1 MFYDYVKIYV
11 KGGDGGNGLV
21 AFRREKYVPYGGPA
35 GGDGGKGGDVIFIAD
50 DTDNTLESF
59 KYRQHYK
66 AERGANGMNKN
77 KFGKNGQDLL
87 VKVPVGTIIRDDE
100 TKEILADITEKG
112 QRVIVAKGGRG
123 GRGNSRFQTANNRA
137 PEIAENGEP
146 GQERWLRL
154 ELKLLADVGL
164 VGMPNAGKSTI
175 ISQVSGSKP
184 KIADYPFT
192 TIVPNLGVV
201 TLEPGVSFVLAD
213 VPGLIEG
220 AHTGLGLGHR
230 FLRHVERTRLILHV
244 VDMSGMSERK
254 PWEDFA
260 TINQELRLYRED
272 LARRPQIIVA
282 NKMDMPEAPENLA
295 TFKQKIGL
303 DATGE
308 EYQIFEVSAL
318 TGQGLRKL
326 MYAAYDRLQTIP
338 VPKGVSDEEQKLT
351 KVEDK
356 PEFEV
361 LAEEPGVWRVTG
373 EKVEKLIIMTNW
385 EREASLKRLQHILTK
400 IGVDEALRK
409 AGAQDG
415 DLVQIANREFD
426 FAD

>member
-1 MFYDYVKIYV
+1 M
-11 KGGDGGNGLV
+11 
-21 AFRREKYVPYGGPA
+21 
-35 GGDGGKGGDVIFIAD
+35 
-50 DTDNTLESF
+50 
-59 KYRQHYK
+59 
-66 AERGANGMNKN
+66 
-77 KFGKNGQDLL
+77 
-87 VKVPVGTIIRDDE
+87 
-100 TKEILADITEKG
+100 
-112 QRVIVAKGGRG
+112 
-123 GRGNSRFQTANNRA
+123 
-137 PEIAENGEP
+137 
-146 GQERWLRL
+146 
-154 ELKLLADVGL
+154 
-164 VGMPNAGKSTI
+164 
-175 ISQVSGSKP
+175 
-184 KIADYPFT
+184 
-192 TIVPNLGVV
+192 GVV

-361 LAEEPGVWRVTG
+361 LAEDVY
-373 EKVEKLIIMTNW
+373 
-385 EREASLKRLQHILTK
+385 KRQ
-400 IGVDEALRK
+400 ALL
-409 AGAQDG
+409 GC
-415 DLVQIANREFD
+415 
-426 FAD
+426 ADSHCLL